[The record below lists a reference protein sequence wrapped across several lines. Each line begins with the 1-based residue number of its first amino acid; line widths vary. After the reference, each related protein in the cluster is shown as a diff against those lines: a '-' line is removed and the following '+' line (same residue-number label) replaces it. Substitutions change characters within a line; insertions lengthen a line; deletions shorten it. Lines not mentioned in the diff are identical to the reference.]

1 MYPGNLLKNIFVV
14 GEINIH
20 IITSF
25 ILLLI
30 QLRLQVLVHG
40 RKQLQ
45 AQAELTQV
53 CSIQHHFVQP
63 MKIIVSQTLTDIW
76 TLLTNYLSWV

>member
-1 MYPGNLLKNIFVV
+1 MYPGNLLKNIFIV

-63 MKIIVSQTLTDIW
+63 MKIIVSQTLTDI
-76 TLLTNYLSWV
+76 

>member
-63 MKIIVSQTLTDIW
+63 MKIIVSQTLTDI
-76 TLLTNYLSWV
+76 

>member
-1 MYPGNLLKNIFVV
+1 MYPGNLLKNIFIV